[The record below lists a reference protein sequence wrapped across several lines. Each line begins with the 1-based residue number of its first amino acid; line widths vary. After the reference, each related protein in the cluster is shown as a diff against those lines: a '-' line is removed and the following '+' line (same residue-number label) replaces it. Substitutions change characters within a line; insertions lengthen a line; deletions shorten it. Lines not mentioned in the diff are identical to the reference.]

1 MCLLSCSVMSDSLQ
15 TPWTVVCQAT
25 LSMEFSR
32 HEYWSGLAFPPPG
45 NLPGP
50 EIEPVSPALQ
60 ANSLPLSHLGSPLRV
75 WLVL

>member
-1 MCLLSCSVMSDSLQ
+1 MCLLSCSVMSNSLQ
-15 TPWTVVCQAT
+15 TPWAVACQAT

-50 EIEPVSPALQ
+50 EIEPGSPALQ
-60 ANSLPLSHLGSPLRV
+60 ANSLSLSHLGSPLRV